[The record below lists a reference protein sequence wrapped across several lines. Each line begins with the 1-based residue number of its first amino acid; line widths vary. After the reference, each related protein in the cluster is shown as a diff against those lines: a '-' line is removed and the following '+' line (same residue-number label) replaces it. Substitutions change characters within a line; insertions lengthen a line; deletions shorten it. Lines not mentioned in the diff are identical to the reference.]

1 VEQKN
6 KYLSFLSK
14 HLAFFVLGFASLSFF
29 IVNILLKEKL
39 SSSDY
44 GLYSLLITYLSLIS
58 SFGLLGFEQV
68 LLRTTKIAK
77 KKILVQRN
85 ILFPI
90 FFILIFISFLSSYL
104 FLHYYDYSFSFISFL
119 IFTLLAISIKILF
132 NLFRLLSSFTLAQ
145 IILNTWRIGL
155 LIIVIL
161 CVFYNLVI
169 SLEILFGSICVVL
182 FLTFFFSYKLK
193 KYIDFVNEFNKSK
206 LFKKSI
212 LFFLSLITISSI
224 NFGDRFF
231 IENRFGIE
239 DLGIYFFYINIFL
252 FPFTLF
258 QSYLGFREIVIFKK
272 KYNQKVLNN
281 KLRIALFYSL
291 IFGFCLLIIAF
302 LIDISGLY
310 HLDFKLNFNMILLL
324 VFLGVIK
331 VCYSLLSSAIGAV
344 CNNKMLYKINRDSII
359 SIILIIPLIYYFA
372 YDMTTTLFF
381 LIALWLI
388 RCIIWYRQLLKYES

>member
-1 VEQKN
+1 MEQKN

>member
-1 VEQKN
+1 MEQKN
-6 KYLSFLSK
+6 KYLSFFSK
-14 HLAFFVLGFASLSFF
+14 HLSFFVLGFSSLSFF

-39 SSSDY
+39 SLSDY

-77 KKILVQRN
+77 KQILAQKNILV
-85 ILFPI
+85 PI

-104 FLHYYDYSFSFISFL
+104 FLHYYDFSFSFISFL
-119 IFTLLAISIKILF
+119 IFTVLVISIKILF
-132 NLFRLLSSFTLAQ
+132 NLFRLLSRFTLAQ
-145 IILNTWRIGL
+145 IIINTWRIGL
-155 LIIVIL
+155 FITVIL

-169 SLEILFGSICVVL
+169 SLEILFGSIFIVL
-182 FLTFFFSYKLK
+182 FLTFFFFYKLK
-193 KYIDFVNEFNKSK
+193 KNIDFVNEFNKSK
-206 LFKKSI
+206 LFKQSI

-239 DLGIYFFYINIFL
+239 DLGTYFFYINIFL

-272 KYNQKVLNN
+272 KYNHKLLKN
-281 KLRIALFYSL
+281 KLKTALFYSL
-291 IFGFCLLIIAF
+291 IFGFFLLIIAF
-302 LIDISGLY
+302 LIDSSGLY
-310 HLDFKLNFNMILLL
+310 NLDFKLNFNMIILL
-324 VFLGVIK
+324 VVLGVIK
-331 VCYSLLSSAIGAV
+331 VSYSLFSSAMGAI
-344 CNNKMLYKINRDSII
+344 CDNKMLYKINRDSIC
-359 SIILIIPLIYYFA
+359 SIILLLPLIYYFA
-372 YDMTTTLFF
+372 YDIITTLFF

-388 RCIIWYRQLLKYES
+388 RCVIWYRQLLKYES

>member
-1 VEQKN
+1 MEQKN

-77 KKILVQRN
+77 KKILVQKN

-193 KYIDFVNEFNKSK
+193 KYIDFVNELNKSK